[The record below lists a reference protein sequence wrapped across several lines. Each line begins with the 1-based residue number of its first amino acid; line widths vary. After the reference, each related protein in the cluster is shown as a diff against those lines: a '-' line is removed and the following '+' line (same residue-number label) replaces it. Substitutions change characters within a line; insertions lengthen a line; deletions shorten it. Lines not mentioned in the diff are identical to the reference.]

1 MKLLT
6 DEKILDAL
14 IKAYQDKP
22 TGGLMPD
29 EFREVL
35 KSLPESVIRCWE
47 CKHWHRHFED
57 RTFTHNGYC
66 EWLDVDMWD
75 DNFCSEGVEKIE

>member
-1 MKLLT
+1 MKLLS

-22 TGGLMPD
+22 TGGLVPD

-35 KSLPESVIRCWE
+35 KSLPESIIRCLE

-57 RTFTHNGYC
+57 KTFTHNGYC
-66 EWLDVDMWD
+66 EYYDCDKWD
-75 DNFCSEGVEKIE
+75 DDYCSEGDEKI

>member
-1 MKLLT
+1 MKLLS

-22 TGGLMPD
+22 TGGLVPD
-29 EFREVL
+29 EFRDVL

-47 CKHWHRHFED
+47 CKHWHRDDIPGE
-57 RTFTHNGYC
+57 RSMMGYC
-66 EWLDVDMWD
+66 EWLDWHSWYD
-75 DNFCSEGVEKIE
+75 DYCAEGDEKIE